1 VPLHR
6 ALLLLALLAPSL
18 GAGTAQAQAPPAQ
31 AEDPYRLHLFAAP
44 DRRVAAVGEAVVF
57 EVEGL
62 AVPETDEAAE
72 ALVGAFRDLVLPSN
86 AEEVFEVV
94 EAGDLVARRR
104 AGTRVF
110 ELSRRF
116 VLRPRRAGA
125 LVLPPVPVP
134 LPGAAAAT
142 SPQPLY
148 AYEAGRA
155 LAEAHRSVVPV
166 VAESRV
172 SGRPVQRIGSGFFV
186 AEDALV
192 TAYHVVLNAE
202 RVRLQLPD
210 GRSVATHRAWAVDP
224 VRDVAVLYVDPRPV
238 RAAGVRP
245 LALADGYD
253 PDLAGAEEE
262 GVAFTA
268 GWPGGVRQATVGVRY
283 PGVRFGPA
291 DLLRVSANAV
301 QPGDSGG
308 PLLDTHGRVLGVVAS
323 GRSTGEAMEDLR
335 EDLCLATDPRR
346 ALAARLA
353 RSEPV
358 SLRRA
363 LAEAGDAPNADVLEA
378 ATLLLTPTLTADDP
392 ERQLERLADAARRA
406 PDDAALQFLA
416 GSVYQA
422 LGRDDRAAAA
432 FRAALTDTEGYFPAR
447 YALGHLHYRLGDLGE
462 AEALFRQTHEAPPY
476 ARLAALSLARVHT
489 LRLQYDDAAAA
500 LREVLDHEP
509 RFAPA
514 LYLLGYG
521 LLARGRAAEA
531 EALAIRLDRIDPGW
545 ADALRLHLRRE
556 VLRPAALAAL
566 PRADVPAP

>member
-1 VPLHR
+1 VSLRH
-6 ALLLLALLAPSL
+6 ALLLATLLAPLL
-18 GAGTAQAQAPPAQ
+18 GAGAAPAD
-31 AEDPYRLHLFAAP
+31 DPYRLLLFAAP
-44 DRRVAAVGEAVVF
+44 DRRVAAAGEAVAF

-72 ALVGAFRDLVLPSN
+72 ALVRAFRDLALPP
-86 AEEVFEVV
+86 EVEAAFEVV
-94 EAGDLVARRR
+94 EAEDLVARRR

-116 VLRPRRAGA
+116 VLRPRRPGA
-125 LVLPPVPVP
+125 VVIAPVPIP
-134 LPGAAAAT
+134 LPGAAFAT
-142 SPQPLY
+142 APQPLHV
-148 AYEAGRA
+148 YEDGRWLAAARRATVPLVAEARVDGRA
-155 LAEAHRSVVPV
+155 
-166 VAESRV
+166 
-172 SGRPVQRIGSGFFV
+172 VQRIGSGFFV
-186 AEDALV
+186 AADALV
-192 TAYHVVLNAE
+192 TAYHVVLDAE
-202 RVRLQLPD
+202 RARLQLPD
-210 GRSVATHRAWAVDP
+210 GRRVTTTRAWAVDP

-253 PDLAGAEEE
+253 PDLAGVEEA

-268 GWPGGVRQATVGVRY
+268 GWPGGVQQPTAGVRY

-291 DLLRVSANAV
+291 DFLRVSANAV

-308 PLLDTHGRVLGVVAS
+308 PLLDADGRVLGVVAS
-323 GRSTGEAMEDLR
+323 GRAPAAAAEDLR

-353 RSEPV
+353 RAEPV
-358 SLRRA
+358 ALRRA
-363 LAEAGDAPNADVLEA
+363 LAEAGAAPNADALEA
-378 ATLLLTPTLTADDP
+378 ATLLLSPALAAADP
-392 ERQLERLADAARRA
+392 ARQLARLGEAARRA

-422 LGRDDRAAAA
+422 LGHDDRAAAA
-432 FRAALTDTEGYFPAR
+432 FRAALTDAADYFPAR
-447 YALGHLHYRLGDLGE
+447 YALGHVHYRLGDLDE

-476 ARLAALSLARVHT
+476 ARLAALALARVHT
-489 LRLQYDDAAAA
+489 LRLRYDDAAAA
-500 LREVLDHEP
+500 LREVLDHDP

-531 EALAIRLDRIDPGW
+531 EALAVRLDRIDPGW
-545 ADALRLHLRRE
+545 AGALRLHLRRE
-556 VLRPAALAAL
+556 ALRPAALAAL
-566 PRADVPAP
+566 PRIGVPAP